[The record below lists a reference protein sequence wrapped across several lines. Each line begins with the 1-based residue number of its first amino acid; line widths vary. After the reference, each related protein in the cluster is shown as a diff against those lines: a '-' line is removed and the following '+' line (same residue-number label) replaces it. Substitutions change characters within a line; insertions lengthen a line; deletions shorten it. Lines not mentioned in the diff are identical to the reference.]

1 MCVCACVRVCRESQH
16 GSKSSF
22 NPLVW
27 IITRVSRLQRDRRGP
42 DLSITHLY
50 RLFLPQSARPYTL
63 KHTQHFIP
71 LSLFPPHY
79 LSISHPSITFLLP
92 RTHKEDLQSH
102 TVARQV
108 ATALSSFPSFIHPSI
123 QFFFFPLPSSLFFPL
138 RSHASTPSDQ
148 QRNLG
153 LLFLAGILHEH
164 TQLETPHLTVQNRV
178 SFVLFPVCDNG
189 A

>member
-1 MCVCACVRVCRESQH
+1 MSVCVCVCVCACVRVCRESQH

-123 QFFFFPLPSSLFFPL
+123 QFFFSPSLLPVF
-138 RSHASTPSDQ
+138 STPVACIHP
-148 QRNLG
+148 
-153 LLFLAGILHEH
+153 F
-164 TQLETPHLTVQNRV
+164 
-178 SFVLFPVCDNG
+178 
-189 A
+189 